1 MRIFPL
7 FPSLN
12 SRGIINEVVLFNL
25 SGEETAMKFL
35 KNLWGNFAQAVEEFI
50 ADLLEED
57 TLALT
62 EVEPDQVPMMV
73 ETDSFESW
81 K

>member
-1 MRIFPL
+1 
-7 FPSLN
+7 
-12 SRGIINEVVLFNL
+12 
-25 SGEETAMKFL
+25 MKFL